1 MKNLLLLLPPI
12 KRARG
17 CRLYTENSRGRP
29 SRFVDLWLDGGKAL
43 LGHRPPSV
51 LLKIKN
57 TADRGLFVPYPS
69 CETHRFE
76 KALKKILPAR
86 NFFVLEQISERGE
99 GRLET
104 GKDAPLARAFE
115 RGKYYEGWEDE
126 PVIQPVLPHP
136 LSPKIIAIKNE
147 ADEPAA
153 DEPAAP
159 ILLPPVILAAT
170 TRALWDLL
178 ASETRGEVANK
189 RLLEL
194 FESAAF
200 KKKWRR
206 AGIYLYRA
214 QKAGPEE
221 WESIFIRFL
230 ENGFLLPPCA
240 EEPLVLPEEL
250 SDGEA
255 AALVRLLGDEVS

>member
-17 CRLYTENSRGRP
+17 YRLYTENSHGRP
-29 SRFVDLWLDGGKAL
+29 CRFVDLWLDGGKAL

-57 TADRGLFVPYPS
+57 TADRGLFAPYPS
-69 CETHRFE
+69 CETYRFE
-76 KALKKILPAR
+76 RALKKMLPGR
-86 NFFVLEQISERGE
+86 NFFVTEHISEHGE
-99 GRLET
+99 GWLET

-115 RGKYYEGWEDE
+115 RGKHYEGWEAE

-147 ADEPAA
+147 ADEK
-153 DEPAAP
+153 AAP
-159 ILLPPVILAAT
+159 LLLPPVILAAT

-189 RLLEL
+189 RLMAL

-200 KKKWRR
+200 KKRWRR

-240 EEPLVLPEEL
+240 GEPLVLPEEL

-255 AALVRLLGDEVS
+255 AALVRLLGDEGI